1 MFIPGE
7 KTKDSDNGA
16 PKAETRTDSG
26 FQYYPERRGGKMQ
39 ESLLKV
45 AVLGEGRDSVDHF
58 WCERNVQKCFENSP
72 LVKLMLSALK
82 SAGCEVNIRRNVCC
96 EPCDKAV
103 TGGYDPELNQVV
115 VCQNSARRRGMVQG
129 ILAHELLHMFDQCRA
144 KMDLKNIDHLA
155 CTEIRAANLFHCSF
169 MSAFLEGSASPFN
182 IAKTHGE
189 CVKRKA
195 VQSVIAVRGIT
206 EEKARAAVDKV
217 FAKCYNDL
225 EPVGR
230 RLRRNSLDMER
241 AYRERYHYGYC
252 E

>member
-1 MFIPGE
+1 
-7 KTKDSDNGA
+7 
-16 PKAETRTDSG
+16 
-26 FQYYPERRGGKMQ
+26 MQ
-39 ESLLKV
+39 EGWLKV
-45 AVLGEGRDSVDHF
+45 AVLGEGRDSVDNLR
-58 WCERNVQKCFENSP
+58 CERNVLKCVETSP

-82 SAGCEVNIRRNVCC
+82 SAGCEVDIRRNICC

-103 TGGYDPELNQVV
+103 TGGYDSELNQVV
-115 VCQNSARRRGMVQG
+115 VCQNSARSKGVVQG

-144 KMDLKNIDHLA
+144 KMDLKNVDHLA

-195 VQSVIAVRGIT
+195 VESVIAVRGIT
-206 EEKARAAVDKV
+206 KEDARAAVDRV
-217 FAKCYNDL
+217 FTKCYNDL

-230 RLRRNSLDMER
+230 RLRRNSFDMER
-241 AYRERYHYGYC
+241 AYRDRYHYGYC